1 LSAVTNPPEEEL
13 LIKRAS
19 DGDKNAFGEIVKL
32 YERLVYSSVKSRLGN
47 EEDALDV
54 CQDIFVKLWKNIK
67 KYRGD
72 CSFSTWVYRVTANTC
87 LDFLRH
93 STYAATERMPTY
105 IDKDGDEV
113 EAEFADESESASPEL
128 AAERNETVKLVRDA
142 ISRLPSDQRE
152 VVILRDIEGFS
163 YEDIASMLGIEV
175 GTVKSRLN
183 RARLKLR
190 ELISDRI

>member
-1 LSAVTNPPEEEL
+1 MNKNSTHLSRQKKIIIILAVLAIILAAVYYVTKFFHHEEL
-13 LIKRAS
+13 QT
-19 DGDKNAFGEIVKL
+19 VYKL
-32 YERLVYSSVKSRLGN
+32 
-47 EEDALDV
+47 
-54 CQDIFVKLWKNIK
+54 
-67 KYRGD
+67 
-72 CSFSTWVYRVTANTC
+72 
-87 LDFLRH
+87 
-93 STYAATERMPTY
+93 
-105 IDKDGDEV
+105 DKDGDEV